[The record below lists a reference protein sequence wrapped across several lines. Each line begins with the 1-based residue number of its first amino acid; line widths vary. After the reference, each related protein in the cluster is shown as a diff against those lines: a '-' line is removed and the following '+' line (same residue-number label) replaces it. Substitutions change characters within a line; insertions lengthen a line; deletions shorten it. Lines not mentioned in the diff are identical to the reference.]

1 MPLYEYECK
10 KCSRTFE
17 LLVLSTTV
25 PQCSNCG
32 SKALQRLISAPTAPG
47 KSVGIM
53 ARGRVRAEKEG
64 HLCNFKR
71 SNGRLVD

>member
-1 MPLYEYECK
+1 MPLYEYKCK
-10 KCSRTFE
+10 KCSRTVE

-32 SKALQRLISAPTAPG
+32 SKALEQLMSAPTAPG
-47 KSVGIM
+47 KGAAIM
-53 ARGRVRAEKEG
+53 ARGRARAEKEG

-71 SNGRLVD
+71 SNGRIVD